1 MKISEFRRV
10 LKAIEECDDCM
21 KNRNPFSLV
30 SGDLGSCIAG
40 AVIQRRHNLIEQ
52 LKQAGVNVDEVV

>member
-10 LKAIEECDDCM
+10 LKAIEECDDCI
-21 KNRNPFSLV
+21 KNRTLFSLV
-30 SGDLGSCIAG
+30 SGGLGTCIAG

-52 LKQAGVNVDEVV
+52 LKMAGVNIEEVV